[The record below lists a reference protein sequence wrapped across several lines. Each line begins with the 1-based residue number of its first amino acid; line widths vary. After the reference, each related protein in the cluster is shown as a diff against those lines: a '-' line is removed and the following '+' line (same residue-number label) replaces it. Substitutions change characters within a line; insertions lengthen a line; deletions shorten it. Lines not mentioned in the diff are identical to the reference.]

1 VQGTDAVN
9 VNQLNTAVANTNQQ
23 ISGLQGQINNV
34 AKGANA
40 GTAAAMAVAGLP
52 QPTQAGKTMVAV
64 AGARY
69 GGQSGAAFGAS
80 YVTQNNKFV
89 VKLSGNTS
97 TNGNV
102 GVVAGAGFQW

>member
-1 VQGTDAVN
+1 
-9 VNQLNTAVANTNQQ
+9 
-23 ISGLQGQINNV
+23 
-34 AKGANA
+34 
-40 GTAAAMAVAGLP
+40 MAVAGLP
-52 QPTQAGKTMVAV
+52 QPTQPGKTMVAV
-64 AGARY
+64 SGARY

-80 YVTQNNKFV
+80 YVTQNNQFV